1 MVIDADLS
9 EETDITDSIRSIDL
23 SKSEVFGIGKD
34 WELMQK
40 YLFVFEYVHA
50 IT

>member
-34 WELMQK
+34 WESNAKVSL
-40 YLFVFEYVHA
+40 VFEYVHA

>member
-34 WELMQK
+34 
-40 YLFVFEYVHA
+40 
-50 IT
+50 